1 MAQGMEFHR
10 SVESEVVGIQRGA
23 NMTIKDALLYISPVS
38 GDETT
43 ARFAAGLAQ
52 HFGTEVTG
60 LTFAFDVTYSAGL
73 YDARVP
79 EEWFQKLREKNRENA
94 FVAMTHAK
102 GIFDQGTSTFIGVME
117 TCSNAEAIDSF
128 VEYAR
133 LRDIAILP
141 NRREK
146 LQIERP
152 LIEAVLFGSGLPI
165 MLIPEDG
172 KTTFAIDRILI
183 AWDYSRTAARAVADA
198 MPLLARAKRVNIVT
212 VSDDKELRPRTDAHE
227 LARHLARHG
236 VAVVVDQALRGNVS
250 IGDAL
255 FRQAASIDADLLVMG
270 GFGHSR
276 LRDFILGG
284 ATQHILTSAPLPIL
298 MSH

>member
-1 MAQGMEFHR
+1 
-10 SVESEVVGIQRGA
+10 
-23 NMTIKDALLYISPVS
+23 MTIKDALFYISPVP
-38 GDETT
+38 GDEMT

-52 HFGTEVTG
+52 YFGAEVTG
-60 LTFAFDVTYSAGL
+60 LTFAFDVISPAGL
-73 YDARVP
+73 YTRIP
-79 EEWFQKLREKNRENA
+79 NEPFETLREKNREDA
-94 FVAMTHAK
+94 IVAMTHAK
-102 GIFDQGTSTFIGVME
+102 GIFDQGTSKFIGVME
-117 TCSNAEAIDSF
+117 KRLSVEAIESF

-146 LQIERP
+146 VQIERS
-152 LIEAVLFGSGLPI
+152 LIEAVLFGSGRPI
-165 MLIPEDG
+165 MLVPEDG
-172 KTTFAIDRILI
+172 KTTFAVDRILV

-198 MPLLARAKRVNIVT
+198 MPLLAKAKRVHIITVT
-212 VSDDKELRPRTDAHE
+212 DDKELRSRMDAHE

-236 VAVVVDQALRGNVS
+236 VEVVVDQALRGNVS

-255 FRQAASIDADLLVMG
+255 FRQAAAINADLLVMG

-276 LRDFILGG
+276 LRDFIFGG
-284 ATQHILTSAPLPIL
+284 ATQQILSGAPLPIL

>member
-1 MAQGMEFHR
+1 MA
-10 SVESEVVGIQRGA
+10 
-23 NMTIKDALLYISPVS
+23 IKDALLYISPIA
-38 GDETT
+38 GDEMT

-52 HFGTEVTG
+52 SFGTEITG
-60 LTFAFDVTYSAGL
+60 LTFAFDAAYPAGL
-73 YDARVP
+73 DTRVP
-79 EEWFQKLREKNRENA
+79 DEPLQKLRDKNREDA
-94 FVAMTHAK
+94 IVAMTHAK
-102 GIFDQGTSTFIGVME
+102 GIFDQGTSKFISVIE
-117 TCSNAEAIDSF
+117 TCSTGEAIDSF

-141 NRREK
+141 NRGEK

-152 LIEAVLFGSGLPI
+152 LIEAVLFGSGLPVV
-165 MLIPEDG
+165 LIPEDG

-183 AWDYSRTAARAVADA
+183 AWDYSRVAARAVSDA
-198 MPLLARAKRVNIVT
+198 MPLLAKAKRVHIVT
-212 VSDDKELRPRTDAHE
+212 VTDDKELRPRMDAHE
-227 LARHLARHG
+227 LARHLSRHG
-236 VAVVVDQALRGNVS
+236 VVVVVDQALRGNMS

-255 FRQAASIDADLLVMG
+255 FRQAAGIDADLLVMG

-284 ATQHILTSAPLPIL
+284 ATQQILAWAPLPIL

>member
-1 MAQGMEFHR
+1 MTYPTDLYSRVLENL
-10 SVESEVVGIQRGA
+10 SVSWRRA
-23 NMTIKDALLYISPVS
+23 
-38 GDETT
+38 
-43 ARFAAGLAQ
+43 
-52 HFGTEVTG
+52 
-60 LTFAFDVTYSAGL
+60 
-73 YDARVP
+73 
-79 EEWFQKLREKNRENA
+79 
-94 FVAMTHAK
+94 
-102 GIFDQGTSTFIGVME
+102 
-117 TCSNAEAIDSF
+117 NAEAIESF

-133 LRDIAILP
+133 LRDITILP

-152 LIEAVLFGSGLPI
+152 LIEAVLFGSGLPV

-183 AWDYSRTAARAVADA
+183 AWDYSRPAARAVADA
-198 MPLLARAKRVNIVT
+198 MPLLTKAKRVHIVT
-212 VSDDKELRPRTDAHE
+212 VSDDKELRPRMDAHE

-236 VAVVVDQALRGNVS
+236 VTVVVDQALRGNMS
-250 IGDAL
+250 IGDVL
-255 FRQAASIDADLLVMG
+255 FRQAAAINADLLVMG

-284 ATQHILTSAPLPIL
+284 ATRHILTWAPLPIL

>member
-1 MAQGMEFHR
+1 MA
-10 SVESEVVGIQRGA
+10 
-23 NMTIKDALLYISPVS
+23 IKDAVSYISPVPAS
-38 GDETT
+38 ELT

-60 LTFAFDVTYSAGL
+60 LTFPFDVAYPADLHTG
-73 YDARVP
+73 VP
-79 EEWFQKLREKNRENA
+79 DESFQKLREKNREDA
-94 FVAMTHAK
+94 LVAMTHAK
-102 GIFDQGTSTFIGVME
+102 SIFDQGTSKFIGVME
-117 TCSNAEAIDSF
+117 TCLTAEAIDSF

-146 LQIERP
+146 LHIERP
-152 LIEAVLFGSGLPI
+152 LIEAVLFGSGLPV

-183 AWDYSRTAARAVADA
+183 AWDYSRVAARAVGDA
-198 MPLLARAKRVNIVT
+198 MPLLAKAKRVHIVT
-212 VSDDKELRPRTDAHE
+212 VTDDKELRPRMDAHE

-236 VAVVVDQALRGNVS
+236 VAVVVDQALRGNMS

-255 FRQAASIDADLLVMG
+255 FRQAAAINADLLVMG

-284 ATQHILTSAPLPIL
+284 ATQQILAWAPLPIL

>member
-1 MAQGMEFHR
+1 
-10 SVESEVVGIQRGA
+10 
-23 NMTIKDALLYISPVS
+23 MTIKDALLYISPVP
-38 GDETT
+38 GGEMT
-43 ARFAAGLAQ
+43 AGFAAGLAQ

-60 LTFAFDVTYSAGL
+60 LTFAFDVAYPAGL
-73 YDARVP
+73 YARVP
-79 EEWFQKLREKNRENA
+79 EELFQKLREKGREDA
-94 FVAMTHAK
+94 MVAMTHAK
-102 GIFDQGTSTFIGVME
+102 GVFDQGTSKFVGVME
-117 TCSNAEAIDSF
+117 TCLPDEAIESL

-146 LQIERP
+146 PPIERP
-152 LIEAVLFGSGLPI
+152 LIEAVLFGSGLPA
-165 MLIPEDG
+165 MLIPADG

-183 AWDYSRTAARAVADA
+183 AWDYSRVAARAVGDA
-198 MPLLARAKRVNIVT
+198 MPLLTKAKRVHIVT
-212 VSDDKELRPRTDAHE
+212 VTDDKELRPRMDAHE

-236 VAVVVDQALRGNVS
+236 VAVVIDQALRGNMS

-255 FRQAASIDADLLVMG
+255 FRQAAAINADLLVMG

-284 ATQHILTSAPLPIL
+284 ATQQILTWAPLPIL

>member
-1 MAQGMEFHR
+1 
-10 SVESEVVGIQRGA
+10 
-23 NMTIKDALLYISPVS
+23 MTIRDALFYISPAP
-38 GDETT
+38 GGEMT

-52 HFGTEVTG
+52 HFGAEVTG
-60 LTFAFDVTYSAGL
+60 LTFAFDVMSPAGL
-73 YDARVP
+73 YTRVP
-79 EEWFQKLREKNRENA
+79 DEMFQKLREKNREDA
-94 FVAMTHAK
+94 IVAMTNARS
-102 GIFDQGTSTFIGVME
+102 IFDQGTSKFIGVME
-117 TCSNAEAIDSF
+117 NCFSAEAIDLF

-146 LQIERP
+146 LQIERS
-152 LIEAVLFGSGLPI
+152 LIEAVVFGSGRPVL
-165 MLIPEDG
+165 LIPEEG
-172 KTTFAIDRILI
+172 KMTFAVDRVSI

-198 MPLLARAKRVNIVT
+198 MPLLAKAKRVHIITVT
-212 VSDDKELRPRTDAHE
+212 DDKELRPRMDAHE

-236 VAVVVDQALRGNVS
+236 VEVVVDQALRGNMS

-255 FRQAASIDADLLVMG
+255 FRESAAINAELLVMG

-276 LRDFILGG
+276 LRDFVLGG
-284 ATQHILTSAPLPIL
+284 ATQQVLSGAPLPIL

>member
-1 MAQGMEFHR
+1 
-10 SVESEVVGIQRGA
+10 
-23 NMTIKDALLYISPVS
+23 MTIKDALLYISPNPA
-38 GDETT
+38 DEMT

-52 HFGTEVTG
+52 HFGAEVTG
-60 LTFAFDVTYSAGL
+60 LTFAIDVPYPAGL
-73 YDARVP
+73 ETLVADRSLQ
-79 EEWFQKLREKNRENA
+79 ELREKNREDA
-94 FVAMTHAK
+94 VVAMTHAK
-102 GIFDQGTSTFIGVME
+102 GVFDEGTSKFIGVME
-117 TCSNAEAIDSF
+117 TCLSGEAIDSF

-152 LIEAVLFGSGLPI
+152 LIEAVLFGSGLPV

-172 KTTFAIDRILI
+172 RTTFAVDRILI

-198 MPLLARAKRVNIVT
+198 MPLLTKAKRVHILT
-212 VSDDKELRPRTDAHE
+212 VSDDKELRPRMDAHE

-236 VAVVVDQALRGNVS
+236 VAVVVDQALRGSMS

-255 FRQAASIDADLLVMG
+255 FRQAAAVSADLLVMG

-276 LRDFILGG
+276 LRAFILGG
-284 ATQHILTSAPLPIL
+284 ATQHVLTWAPLPIL